1 MTQLDL
7 GTSPLANPAPFSRVV
22 AVAAS
27 SGGLKALSTI
37 LSGLPPDFRAPMLVV
52 QHLSPDYPSQ
62 MAAILS
68 RRTSLHVKQAEE
80 GDRLRSGV
88 VYLAPPKQHLLVEAG
103 NLHLSNAEPVH
114 FTRPAAD
121 PLFESVAQHFRQ
133 QAIAVV
139 LTGGDGDGAW
149 GAQVIKQM
157 GGKVIAQDQATS
169 EHFGMPSA
177 AIQTGVVDWILPIQA
192 IAPTLITLTTTGAV

>member
-27 SGGLKALSTI
+27 TGGLKALSTI
-37 LSGLPPDFRAPMLVV
+37 LSGLPSDFGAPMIVV
-52 QHLSPDYPSQ
+52 QHLSPSYPSQ

-80 GDRLRSGV
+80 GDRLYSGV
-88 VYLAPPKQHLLVEAG
+88 VYLAPPKHHLLVNQAG
-103 NLHLSNAEPVH
+103 LYLSDAERVH

-121 PLFESVAQHFRQ
+121 PLFESVAQQFRQ

-139 LTGGDGDGAW
+139 LTGGNGDGAW

-177 AIQTGVVDWILPIQA
+177 AIQTGVVDWILPIEA
-192 IAPTLITLTTTGAV
+192 IAPKLITLITTGAM

>member
-1 MTQLDL
+1 MTQPNL
-7 GTSPLANPAPFSRVV
+7 GPSPLTKPVSFSSVV

-27 SGGLKALSTI
+27 AGGLKALSTI
-37 LSGLPPDFRAPMLVV
+37 LSGLPSDFGAPIIVV

-68 RRTSLHVKQAEE
+68 RRTSLRVKEAQE
-80 GDRLRSGV
+80 GDRLHSGV
-88 VYLAPPKQHLLVEAG
+88 VYIAPPKQHLLVEAG
-103 NLHLSNAEPVH
+103 NLHLSDAERVH

-121 PLFESVAQHFRQ
+121 PLFESVAQQFRQ

-139 LTGGDGDGAW
+139 LTGHNGDGAW

-157 GGKVIAQDQATS
+157 GGKVIAQDQSTS

-177 AIQTGVVDWILPIQA
+177 AIQTGVVDWILPIEA